1 MKKLNLLLLLLPAVL
16 AVGCSKDDA
25 DGSAGSSSSAAVVAA
40 PTEDSAEATMQ
51 YLMDGMKAGQPVVVW
66 NSLPENYQSDINGLV
81 QTFGTN
87 MDPETWKQSIGLL
100 STVHKLLVDK
110 QDFILNYPAL
120 ATSENADA
128 MKKAIPQIAGFLKTI
143 IDGSSDLES
152 LKTFDGA
159 TFLSTTGAN
168 LVSQF
173 DAIVSLVPNPT
184 GAVNGL
190 AAIDSVK
197 IETIE
202 STDSTATLKI
212 TGTDSKDDEQKFVK
226 VNGKWL
232 PENMTKDWDKNVQ
245 SAREA
250 LAQMPEKTGEM
261 KMQVM
266 MASGMVGGMLAPLQ
280 SAENQEQFNAALDG
294 LAQSAMGMM
303 MGGMGG
309 GAPASFGAPAEDAP
323 SDSGSQFGN

>member
-1 MKKLNLLLLLLPAVL
+1 M
-16 AVGCSKDDA
+16 
-25 DGSAGSSSSAAVVAA
+25 
-40 PTEDSAEATMQ
+40 
-51 YLMDGMKAGQPVVVW
+51 
-66 NSLPENYQSDINGLV
+66 
-81 QTFGTN
+81 
-87 MDPETWKQSIGLL
+87 
-100 STVHKLLVDK
+100 
-110 QDFILNYPAL
+110 
-120 ATSENADA
+120 
-128 MKKAIPQIAGFLKTI
+128 
-143 IDGSSDLES
+143 ES